1 MKIIQVNGIMCLST
15 HNGREL
21 KTKYVKKKSE
31 IKSRYTNKQTQYVK
45 KEKEKN
51 STSPYTRPELKPRH
65 GNKYRTW
72 NKGCEGVLQGREGHR

>member
-45 KEKEKN
+45 KKKKKLYIPIHQARTEP
-51 STSPYTRPELKPRH
+51 STWEQVQDV
-65 GNKYRTW
+65 
-72 NKGCEGVLQGREGHR
+72 EQGM